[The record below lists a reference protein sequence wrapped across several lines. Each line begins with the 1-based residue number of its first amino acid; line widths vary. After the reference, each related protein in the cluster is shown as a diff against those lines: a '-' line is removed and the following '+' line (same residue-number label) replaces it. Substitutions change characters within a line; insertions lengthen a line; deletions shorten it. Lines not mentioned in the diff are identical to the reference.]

1 MIQYKYQDF
10 NSLPPGLK
18 PSKNNPFESVDIDIQ
33 TKASKFDS
41 YFSWDL
47 PKKQTRV
54 EKERIMGTKREKLTA
69 RITTVKTPMVTKNLT
84 WSRLQQF
91 LSSQLALSTIF
102 VLPCLSLSL
111 SLSLSLTLLLQP
123 PTQTPVSWAQNFLQ
137 NAKESE
143 GILEKHL
150 KRETVK
156 ATKNGNLVNFLNV

>member
-111 SLSLSLTLLLQP
+111 YLSHWLCFSNPQHKHP
-123 PTQTPVSWAQNFLQ
+123 FLGLKISPKMQ
-137 NAKESE
+137 KKVKEY
-143 GILEKHL
+143 
-150 KRETVK
+150 
-156 ATKNGNLVNFLNV
+156 

>member
-111 SLSLSLTLLLQP
+111 SISLTHSASPTPNTNTRFLGSKFP
-123 PTQTPVSWAQNFLQ
+123 PKCKRKWRNIRKAPKKRNCKG
-137 NAKESE
+137 N
-143 GILEKHL
+143 EKW
-150 KRETVK
+150 EF
-156 ATKNGNLVNFLNV
+156 G

>member
-91 LSSQLALSTIF
+91 LSSQLALFTIF
-102 VLPCLSLSL
+102 VLPSLSL
-111 SLSLSLTLLLQP
+111 SFSLTLLLQP
-123 PTQTPVSWAQNFLQ
+123 PTQTPVSWAQNFPQ